1 MGTSSRRKIPRL
13 EEELDKIKFDE
24 NNNINIEEFKK
35 ILQKLLFPH
44 GRKSIQYENII
55 NNVGTTNYARAI
67 KKVIDLS
74 NNYKLLGITGLGI
87 PEINKFS
94 FEEQAD
100 LISDA
105 IVEFENPELKQAIKD
120 IIYENG
126 INGTFSNT
134 QTVIIEILKKYIER
148 KIQGNLVEEFA
159 ERNESFTSRNF
170 YVLLDE
176 VVNGAM
182 KLFVTSNKID
192 NLIINYQNETYVSSW
207 LMENIPLVI
216 KGCVI

>member
-94 FEEQAD
+94 FEEQ
-100 LISDA
+100 LI
-105 IVEFENPELKQAIKD
+105 
-120 IIYENG
+120 
-126 INGTFSNT
+126 
-134 QTVIIEILKKYIER
+134 
-148 KIQGNLVEEFA
+148 
-159 ERNESFTSRNF
+159 
-170 YVLLDE
+170 
-176 VVNGAM
+176 
-182 KLFVTSNKID
+182 
-192 NLIINYQNETYVSSW
+192 
-207 LMENIPLVI
+207 
-216 KGCVI
+216 